1 MATMG
6 IRKEHRAWLN
16 TLTLKERLLYDR
28 TFGEC
33 YFDPKWHDRRFA
45 LAKKAVLDAQRSKDK
60 P

>member
-1 MATMG
+1 MG
-6 IRKEHRAWLN
+6 IRKEHRAWLD

-33 YFDPKWHDRRFA
+33 YFDPKRHDRRFA
-45 LAKKAVLDAQRSKDK
+45 LAKKSVLDAQRSKDK